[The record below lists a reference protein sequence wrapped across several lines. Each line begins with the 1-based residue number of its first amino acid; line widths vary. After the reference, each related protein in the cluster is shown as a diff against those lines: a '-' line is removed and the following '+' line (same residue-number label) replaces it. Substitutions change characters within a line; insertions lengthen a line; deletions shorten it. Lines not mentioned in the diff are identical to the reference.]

1 MRKILVFSVILFA
14 LFNTACAT
22 KSSKWDNLFDSK
34 EWHSINTEK
43 SNGE

>member
-34 EWHSINTEK
+34 EWKSINAEQN
-43 SNGE
+43 NGK